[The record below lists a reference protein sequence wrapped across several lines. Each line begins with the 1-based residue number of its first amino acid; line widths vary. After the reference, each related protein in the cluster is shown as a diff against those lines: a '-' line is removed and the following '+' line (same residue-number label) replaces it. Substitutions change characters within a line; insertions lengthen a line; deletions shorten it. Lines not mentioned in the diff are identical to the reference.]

1 LKTRIM
7 IVMATAASLMAQHP
21 GPRPEASMDALK
33 TYLNLTDS
41 QVQGLQQI
49 QQQER
54 QANRTTMQ
62 TIRQNQANLDS
73 MVQKG
78 GADAATVGRLMVE
91 NQTLQSNMS
100 KTHES
105 FSAQAG
111 NTLTADQKAKLKTL
125 QDALGLMP
133 AIHQAM
139 GAGLLA
145 PPQGASGLSNA
156 MRFRGGPGRH
166 GPPPPPPS
174 N

>member
-1 LKTRIM
+1 LKTQIM
-7 IVMATAASLMAQHP
+7 IVMATAASLLAQRP
-21 GPRPEASMDALK
+21 GPPREPSLDALK

-73 MVQKG
+73 LMKN
-78 GADAATVGRLMVE
+78 GAADPAAVGKLMVE
-91 NQTLQSNMS
+91 NQTLQSSMS

-105 FSAQAG
+105 FSAQAA
-111 NTLTADQKAKLKTL
+111 NTLTVDQKAKLKTL
-125 QDALGLMP
+125 QDALALMP

-145 PPQGASGLSNA
+145 PPQGAESA
-156 MRFRGGPGRH
+156 TRFRGGPRMH
-166 GPPPPPPS
+166 GPPPS

>member
-1 LKTRIM
+1 MKTRIM
-7 IVMATAASLMAQHP
+7 IVMATAATLLAQ
-21 GPRPEASMDALK
+21 RPEPSLDALK

-62 TIRQNQANLDS
+62 TIRQSQANLDS
-73 MVQKG
+73 MLQKG
-78 GADAATVGRLMVE
+78 GADAATTGKLLVE
-91 NQTLQSNMS
+91 IQALRSSMS
-100 KTHES
+100 KAHES
-105 FSAQAG
+105 FSAQAA
-111 NTLTADQKAKLKTL
+111 NTLTTDQKAKLKTL
-125 QDALGLMP
+125 QDAVALMP

-145 PPQGASGLSNA
+145 PPPGASPA
-156 MRFRGGPGRH
+156 TRFRGGPRMH
-166 GPPPPPPS
+166 GPPPS